1 MCKFEDFCVSRKLC
15 CITWFYHAMEFLF
28 ICKYWHDSFS
38 CHKDHVRWGIAV
50 EIINSD
56 FSGPAGASQPVLRNY
71 KEVVRSMDGWYGG
84 GCKQALLYFKLA
96 FVNEVLD
103 FIYWACSSTHKT
115 HWNARFHDTLLNAQ
129 FKSLDSKYL
138 WTWSSAS
145 INTDLLVYYGW
156 QLTLSKKKN

>member
-28 ICKYWHDSFS
+28 ICKYWHDFFS

-56 FSGPAGASQPVLRNY
+56 FSGAAGASQPVLSNY

-129 FKSLDSKYL
+129 FKTL
-138 WTWSSAS
+138 
-145 INTDLLVYYGW
+145 NTYGPDHLLPLILIY
-156 QLTLSKKKN
+156 

>member
-1 MCKFEDFCVSRKLC
+1 
-15 CITWFYHAMEFLF
+15 
-28 ICKYWHDSFS
+28 
-38 CHKDHVRWGIAV
+38 
-50 EIINSD
+50 
-56 FSGPAGASQPVLRNY
+56 
-71 KEVVRSMDGWYGG
+71 MDGWYGG

-129 FKSLDSKYL
+129 FKTLNRYL

-145 INTDLLVYYGW
+145 IISIDLVYYEW
-156 QLTLSKKKN
+156 LTLLKNRLKIFIFNIFGILHLSYSMSRWSDLEFYLCPTKDGLLNTFLHWKFENIITNVTKGMTSH

>member
-1 MCKFEDFCVSRKLC
+1 
-15 CITWFYHAMEFLF
+15 
-28 ICKYWHDSFS
+28 
-38 CHKDHVRWGIAV
+38 
-50 EIINSD
+50 
-56 FSGPAGASQPVLRNY
+56 
-71 KEVVRSMDGWYGG
+71 MDGWYGG

-156 QLTLSKKKN
+156 QLTLSKKKTKDLGLKNIKSYLIFLVFYTCPIVWADD